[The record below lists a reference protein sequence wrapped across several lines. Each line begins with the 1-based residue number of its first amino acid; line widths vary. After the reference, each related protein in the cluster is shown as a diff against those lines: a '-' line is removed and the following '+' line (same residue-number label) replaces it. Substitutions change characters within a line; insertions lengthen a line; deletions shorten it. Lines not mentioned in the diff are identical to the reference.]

1 MIDLDYRNLKKQ
13 LEALGREYIAELTK
27 QLISADKVASGN
39 LINSLDYEVLE
50 TVDGLILRI
59 LSDEYLKW
67 VDEGRR
73 PGKRPPQKAIL
84 KWVKMRNIVIKKQK
98 PEQTAFII
106 ARSIGKKGIKPTNV
120 VKKTQQSISR
130 NINTLISKGITLD
143 INEYMKNIMQE

>member
-1 MIDLDYRNLKKQ
+1 MADLQFRNLKNQ
-13 LEALGREYIAELTK
+13 LDALGREYVAELTQ

-50 TVDGLILRI
+50 TVNGLVLKII
-59 LSDEYLKW
+59 ADDYLKF

-84 KWVKMRNIVIKKQK
+84 KWVEQRGIKIKKQTSS
-98 PEQTAFII
+98 QTAFVI

-120 VKKTQQSISR
+120 LKKTQQAIFR
-130 NINTLISKGITLD
+130 NIQALTSRGIELD
-143 INEYMKNIMQE
+143 IQEYIKNLLQE

>member
-1 MIDLDYRNLKKQ
+1 MADLQFRNLKNQ
-13 LEALGREYIAELTK
+13 LDALGREYVAELTQ

-50 TVDGLILRI
+50 TVNGLVLKII
-59 LSDEYLKW
+59 ADDYLKF

-84 KWVKMRNIVIKKQK
+84 KWVEQRGIKIKKQTSS
-98 PEQTAFII
+98 QTAFVI

-120 VKKTQQSISR
+120 LKKTQQAIFR
-130 NINTLISKGITLD
+130 NIQALASRGIELD
-143 INEYMKNIMQE
+143 IQEYIKNLLQE